1 MSHPTIGFL
10 DLHRV
15 SQQPAELEFPRSDLL
30 ERFHS
35 TGPFHNDVGRTPIEF
50 PFDQLTGQPLVYA
63 SLGTIHGNMNKLFH
77 QIAEACTSLDVQLVI
92 SLGGSMEGESIPSYP
107 GSPLVVR
114 YAPQIDLLD
123 PAALTITHGGM
134 NTTLECLT

>member
-1 MSHPTIGFL
+1 M
-10 DLHRV
+10 
-15 SQQPAELEFPRSDLL
+15 ELEFPRSDLPEWL
-30 ERFHS
+30 HF

-63 SLGTIHGNMNKLFH
+63 SLGTIYDNMNKRFH
-77 QIAEACTSLDVQLVI
+77 QIAEACASLEVQLVI

-114 YAPQIDLLD
+114 YAPQLDLLD